1 MRSFVVE
8 LKRTSYISYVVEAT
22 DAGEAED
29 KAWALLE
36 VEDADTSDATWDVE
50 QVWEEE
56 L

>member
-1 MRSFVVE
+1 MNSFIVE
-8 LKRTSYISYVVEAT
+8 LKRTSYVSYTVEAN

-36 VEDADTSDATWDVE
+36 ADDADTSDATWDVE
-50 QVWEEE
+50 QIWEEE